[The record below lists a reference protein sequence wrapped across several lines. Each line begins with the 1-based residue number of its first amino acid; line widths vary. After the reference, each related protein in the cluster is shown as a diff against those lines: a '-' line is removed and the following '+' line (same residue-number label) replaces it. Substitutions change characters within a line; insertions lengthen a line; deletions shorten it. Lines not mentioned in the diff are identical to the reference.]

1 MAITV
6 ERRRP
11 SLSNKPALGGR
22 SGYEAGDARI
32 PITAPAP
39 RPDTF
44 ALTAK
49 GPANLILAERG
60 RVLLRSWL
68 VALAGAG

>member
-1 MAITV
+1 MATTV

-32 PITAPAP
+32 SITARGCTPS
-39 RPDTF
+39 
-44 ALTAK
+44 LTHRSHDLGARRLNC
-49 GPANLILAERG
+49 AISSW
-60 RVLLRSWL
+60 RVLDYDAD
-68 VALAGAG
+68 V